1 MQGTPSS
8 LSELAINPR
17 PSVFDLSECGRPG
30 LLKAA
35 SERGKTKT
43 GKRGG
48 PGGGPAPRRHGWSSV
63 PLNKAFFTIVT
74 TVTAVIAV
82 IRGDGDD
89 DNDNTGV
96 CLEDICVWR
105 DDRVWLNLVL

>member
-1 MQGTPSS
+1 MPVSVGDGT
-8 LSELAINPR
+8 AWGAHARRNTG
-17 PSVFDLSECGRPG
+17 PSVFDLSESAGPG

-43 GKRGG
+43 GKRPP

-82 IRGDGDD
+82 TRGDGDD
-89 DNDNTGV
+89 DDDNTGV
-96 CLEDICVWR
+96 CLEDMC
-105 DDRVWLNLVL
+105 LEG

>member
-1 MQGTPSS
+1 M
-8 LSELAINPR
+8 L
-17 PSVFDLSECGRPG
+17 FDLSECGRPG

-43 GKRGG
+43 GKR
-48 PGGGPAPRRHGWSSV
+48 GGPAPRRHGWSSV

-82 IRGDGDD
+82 TRGDGDD
-89 DNDNTGV
+89 DDDNTGV
-96 CLEDICVWR
+96 CLEDMC
-105 DDRVWLNLVL
+105 LEG